1 MSFSEAW
8 TIAFPQSLLIIA
20 IVCAALSSVGFYKFV
35 YFLSIGYGFAIAGS
49 GIALLALYSSVMR
62 IPMILLCVLL
72 IAYGIRLS
80 GYLLVREIK
89 SATYRKTLSEAAG
102 SEKPMPIFVKAVI
115 WIACFLMYTCQVSP
129 VLYRLEANS
138 EGDVIPVVSVI
149 IMTFALIIETLADHQ
164 KTEAKKVNSNRFC
177 DTGLYKIVRCPNY
190 LGEVLFWTGV
200 LISGF
205 GVLQGAVQ
213 WVIAI
218 FGYIL
223 LVYVMFSGA
232 KRLEGRQNK
241 NYGTDPEYQ
250 AYVKK
255 TPILLPL
262 MPLYSLQ
269 KFDFIK

>member
-8 TIAFPQSLLIIA
+8 TIAFPQSMLIIA
-20 IVCAALSSVGFYKFV
+20 LVCAALSAVGFYKFV

-49 GIALLALYSSVMR
+49 GIGLLVLYGSGMR
-62 IPMILLCVLL
+62 LPMILLCLL
-72 IAYGIRLS
+72 LVAYGVRLS

-89 SATYRKTLSEAAG
+89 SATYRKTLSKVAG
-102 SEKPMPIFVKAVI
+102 SEKPMPIFVKAAI
-115 WIACFLMYTCQVSP
+115 WIACLLMYTCQVSP

-138 EGDVIPVVSVI
+138 GSDVMSVVSAI
-149 IMTFALIIETLADHQ
+149 IMAIALIIETLADQQ
-164 KTEAKKVNSNRFC
+164 KTAAKKVNPDRFC
-177 DTGLYKIVRCPNY
+177 DTGLYRIVRCPNY

-205 GVLQGAVQ
+205 GALRGVVQ
-213 WVIAI
+213 WAIAI

-223 LVYVMFSGA
+223 LLYVMFSGA

-241 NYGTDPEYQ
+241 SYGADPEYQ
-250 AYVKK
+250 AYVKE

-262 MPLYSLQ
+262 VPLHSLQ
-269 KFDFIK
+269 KVDFIK

>member
-1 MSFSEAW
+1 MSFYEAW
-8 TIAFPQSLLIIA
+8 TLAFPQSMLIIL
-20 IVCAALSSVGFYKFV
+20 IVCAVLSAVGFYKFV
-35 YFLSIGYGFAIAGS
+35 YFLSIGYGFAVAGS
-49 GIALLALYSSVMR
+49 GIAMLFIYGSEAS
-62 IPMILLCVLL
+62 IPMILICALL
-72 IAYGIRLS
+72 IAYGVRLS
-80 GYLLVREIK
+80 GYLLVREFK
-89 SATYRKTLSEAAG
+89 SSTYRKTLNQVAA
-102 SEKPMPIFVKAVI
+102 SEKPMPVFVKVAI

-129 VLYRLEANS
+129 VFYRLESNS
-138 EGDVIPVVSVI
+138 ISDIIPLISVI
-149 IMTFALIIETLADHQ
+149 VMAFALFIETLADHQ
-164 KTEAKKVNSNRFC
+164 KTAAKKANPNRFC

-205 GVLQGAVQ
+205 GALQGIVQ
-213 WVIAI
+213 WFIAI

-241 NYGTDPEYQ
+241 NYGDNSEYQ

-255 TPILLPL
+255 TPILLP
-262 MPLYSLQ
+262 MIPLYSLQ